1 MKYCNPFERDIFN
14 SINFHRFDEFTEL
27 ITSIFQLNLNARNHY
42 GATFL
47 NFACQYPNVEFIDKL
62 IALGSDIDSIN
73 DYKESSLMVA
83 SKHGDLHI
91 VQKFLSFQPNVFLKN
106 VDGKTAF
113 DLSIDYHHP
122 KISYILNT
130 YISYIEL
137 KQNFDY
143 NKDNILNKKYK
154 I

>member
-1 MKYCNPFERDIFN
+1 MINPTKKPR
-14 SINFHRFDEFTEL
+14 T
-27 ITSIFQLNLNARNHY
+27 
-42 GATFL
+42 
-47 NFACQYPNVEFIDKL
+47 
-62 IALGSDIDSIN
+62 LGRGDS
-73 DYKESSLMVA
+73 
-83 SKHGDLHI
+83 HI
-91 VQKFLSFQPNVFLKN
+91 VQKLLSFQPNVFLKN
-106 VDGKTAF
+106 IDGKTAL

-122 KISYILNT
+122 KISHILNT